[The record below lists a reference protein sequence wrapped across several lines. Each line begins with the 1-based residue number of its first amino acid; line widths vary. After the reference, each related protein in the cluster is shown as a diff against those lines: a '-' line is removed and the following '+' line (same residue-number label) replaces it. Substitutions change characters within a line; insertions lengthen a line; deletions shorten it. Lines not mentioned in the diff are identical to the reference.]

1 MADLVVQR
9 TGAGL
14 SPRRLSGSALVDSL
28 LGKAGELT
36 TQVLLILLLPRVLG
50 PVDYGTFALAL
61 SIVTLGSSSLAIG
74 GPTLM
79 SRFVPAAAPTERDA
93 VARALLFRVGRWR
106 VIGMAGAGVAAALLV
121 VVVPDRF
128 PAALTGLI
136 AVALA
141 LDITA
146 TLAFQIALG
155 MGRTA
160 MWSHRFGVQNA
171 LLVTSAL
178 AGHALGGAKGA
189 VAGIAVASAVVLVW
203 GWASV
208 GPRLRAARADAQL
221 PPGALRFGTHYA
233 ISNGLQMLI
242 HRGAIVAVS
251 LLAASSVQTGFA
263 GLAVGVALA
272 GIYVVAQ
279 VFAVHLPSLV
289 EGTGDST
296 IGPGPE
302 EALRKLAARSLL
314 VVVPLAVVA
323 VVAIEELVPLAVGD
337 RYSGAEAAIAIALA
351 ALPLAPLTAL
361 ANQVA
366 ALRLQAGA
374 RLVTAVAGAIA
385 FLLTAALAIP
395 AHQAA
400 GGAAA
405 LLAGT
410 ATIALASVAA
420 IPGALNARLAI
431 AGLAGSGA
439 VLGAGLLTG
448 AI

>member
-1 MADLVVQR
+1 M
-9 TGAGL
+9 
-14 SPRRLSGSALVDSL
+14 
-28 LGKAGELT
+28 
-36 TQVLLILLLPRVLG
+36 
-50 PVDYGTFALAL
+50 
-61 SIVTLGSSSLAIG
+61 
-74 GPTLM
+74 
-79 SRFVPAAAPTERDA
+79 
-93 VARALLFRVGRWR
+93 
-106 VIGMAGAGVAAALLV
+106 
-121 VVVPDRF
+121 
-128 PAALTGLI
+128 
-136 AVALA
+136 
-141 LDITA
+141 
-146 TLAFQIALG
+146 
-155 MGRTA
+155 
-160 MWSHRFGVQNA
+160 QNA
-171 LLVTSAL
+171 LVVAGAL
-178 AGHALGGAKGA
+178 AGHALAGSRGA
-189 VAGIAVASAVVLVW
+189 VAGIAVASGLVLVW

-208 GPRLRAARADAQL
+208 GPRLRAAPADAEL

-233 ISNGLQMLI
+233 ISNVLTILV

-272 GIYVVAQ
+272 GTYVVAQ

-302 EALRKLAARSLL
+302 ESLRRLAARSLV
-314 VVVPLAVVA
+314 VVVPLALLA

-337 RYSGAEAAIAIALA
+337 RYSGAEAAIAVALA
-351 ALPLAPLTAL
+351 ALPFAPLNAV
-361 ANQVA
+361 AGQVA

-374 RLVTAVAGAIA
+374 RLVTAVAGAGA

-395 AHQAA
+395 PHQAA

-410 ATIALASVAA
+410 AATALTSVAA
-420 IPGALNARLAI
+420 LPGALNARLAI

-448 AI
+448 AF

>member
-14 SPRRLSGSALVDSL
+14 SRRRLTGSALLDSL

-61 SIVTLGSSSLAIG
+61 SIVTLGSTSLAVG

-79 SRFVPAAAPTERDA
+79 SRFVPAAAPAQRDA

-106 VIGMAGAGVAAALLV
+106 VLGISAAAFAAALLV
-121 VVVPDRF
+121 VLVPDHF
-128 PAALTGLI
+128 PATLTGLI
-136 AVALA
+136 AIALVF
-141 LDITA
+141 DIAA

-160 MWSHRFGVQNA
+160 MWSHRFGAQNA
-171 LLVTSAL
+171 LVVSSALVGHAL
-178 AGHALGGAKGA
+178 AGGQGA
-189 VAGIAVASAVVLVW
+189 VAGIGVASGVVLVW
-203 GWASV
+203 GWWAV
-208 GPRLRAARADAQL
+208 GPRLRAARGDAAL
-221 PPGALRFGTHYA
+221 PQGALRFGTHYA
-233 ISNGLQMLI
+233 FSNVFQMVI

-272 GIYVVAQ
+272 WIYVVSQ

-289 EGTGDST
+289 EGTGDSA
-296 IGPGPE
+296 IGPQAE
-302 EALRKLAARSLL
+302 ETVRDLAARVLM
-314 VVVPLAVVA
+314 VVVPLSVLA
-323 VVAIEELVPLAVGD
+323 VVAIEEVVPLAVGD
-337 RYSGAEAAIAIALA
+337 RFSGAVGAIAVALA
-351 ALPLAPLTAL
+351 ALPIAPLNAVGG
-361 ANQVA
+361 QVA
-366 ALRLQAGA
+366 ALRLHAGA
-374 RLVTAVAGAIA
+374 RLVTVASGAGA
-385 FLLTAALAIP
+385 FLITAVLAVP
-395 AHQAA
+395 PLKAE

-410 ATIALASVAA
+410 ATIALTSLVA
-420 IPGALNARLAI
+420 IPGALSARLTI

-439 VLGAGLLTG
+439 VLAAGALTG
-448 AI
+448 AF

>member
-9 TGAGL
+9 TGGGL
-14 SPRRLSGSALVDSL
+14 SPRRLSGSALLDGL

-61 SIVTLGSSSLAIG
+61 SIVTLGSSSLAVG

-79 SRFVPAAAPTERDA
+79 SRFVPAAAPAERDA

-106 VIGMAGAGVAAALLV
+106 VLGMAGAGVVAALLV
-121 VVVPDRF
+121 LLFPDRF
-128 PAALTGLI
+128 PAVLTGLI
-136 AVALA
+136 ALALV

-146 TLAFQIALG
+146 TLSFQIALG

-171 LLVTSAL
+171 LVVAAALV
-178 AGHALGGAKGA
+178 GHALGGSQGA
-189 VAGIAVASAVVLVW
+189 VAGIAVASGLVLVW

-208 GPRLRAARADAQL
+208 GPRLRAAPADAEL
-221 PPGALRFGTHYA
+221 PSGALRFGARYA
-233 ISNGLQMLI
+233 ISNVLTMLV

-272 GIYVVAQ
+272 GTYIVMQ

-289 EGTGDST
+289 EGTGESA

-302 EALRKLAARSLL
+302 ESVRKLAARSL
-314 VVVPLAVVA
+314 VFVVPLAVLA

-337 RYSGAEAAIAIALA
+337 RYKGAEAAIAVALA
-351 ALPLAPLTAL
+351 ALPFAPLNAV
-361 ANQVA
+361 AGQIA
-366 ALRLQAGA
+366 ALRLHAGA
-374 RLVTAVAGAIA
+374 RVVTAAAGAGA
-385 FLLTAALAIP
+385 FVLTAALAVP
-395 AHQAA
+395 HFEAA

-405 LLAGT
+405 LVAGT
-410 ATIALASVAA
+410 AATALTSLAA
-420 IPGALNARLAI
+420 IPGALNSRLAT
-431 AGLAGSGA
+431 AGVAGSGA
-439 VLGAGLLTG
+439 VLVAGLLTG
-448 AI
+448 AF